1 NVPLKPFTTFKIGG
15 LARYFM
21 EVRSTDDL
29 SAAMAFAKE
38 QGIAT
43 FVLGG
48 GSNILVSDGG
58 FDGLV
63 LHPRNQ
69 GIEATSNADGS
80 VLVRAEAA
88 ETWDDV
94 VAYSVE
100 RGWWGIEN
108 LSHIP
113 GQAGAALVQNIGA
126 YGEQLSDVFE
136 S

>member
-1 NVPLKPFTTFKIGG
+1 MSSARAAPKSPVRENVPLKPFTTFKIGG

-80 VLVRAEAA
+80 VLVVDLDE
-88 ETWDDV
+88 
-94 VAYSVE
+94 
-100 RGWWGIEN
+100 GN
-108 LSHIP
+108 
-113 GQAGAALVQNIGA
+113 
-126 YGEQLSDVFE
+126 GESKQH
-136 S
+136 